1 MSERESPRCQ
11 GQCCEIGFLRL
22 LSQMFQIWAPI
33 RTQNYAFLLHNLK
46 GPARVI
52 EHTGL
57 AFGGITGARIMRKTF
72 QVAPSCEGALLA

>member
-1 MSERESPRCQ
+1 MC
-11 GQCCEIGFLRL
+11 
-22 LSQMFQIWAPI
+22 QIWAPI

-72 QVAPSCEGALLA
+72 QVAPSCEGACRSSPAANSLKHQKPFNSIER

>member
-1 MSERESPRCQ
+1 MC
-11 GQCCEIGFLRL
+11 
-22 LSQMFQIWAPI
+22 QIWAPI

-72 QVAPSCEGALLA
+72 QVAPSCEGA